1 MSELCF
7 RLALRATA
15 DVYFS
20 SINRQRKE
28 LVLYQRATVLYH
40 PLVEDLAKVA
50 VSIPA
55 RSSQWKSDVFF
66 FPFFCRNMPRF
77 TIFSPLK
84 KKKKKE
90 KCSQNHALQAI
101 KSDVMYAP
109 RN

>member
-15 DVYFS
+15 DAYFS

-66 FPFFCRNMPRF
+66 FSFLQKHASVHHFFPFKKRG
-77 TIFSPLK
+77 K
-84 KKKKKE
+84 KKKNAVKIMLYRLL
-90 KCSQNHALQAI
+90 S
-101 KSDVMYAP
+101 P
-109 RN
+109 T

>member
-15 DVYFS
+15 DAYFS

-66 FPFFCRNMPRF
+66 FLFFAETCLGSPFF
-77 TIFSPLK
+77 PL
-84 KKKKKE
+84 
-90 KCSQNHALQAI
+90 
-101 KSDVMYAP
+101 
-109 RN
+109 